1 MKYYIGI
8 ICVLVLLCGAA
19 SASLGYQLSN
29 IQYQRG
35 LEAGEWKGKAETY
48 QGIMDQQVRT
58 MEALRTAK

>member
-1 MKYYIGI
+1 M
-8 ICVLVLLCGAA
+8 LVLLSGAT
-19 SASLGYQLSN
+19 SASVGYQLSN